1 MNNNRKYYIYFIAL
15 NYNDKLKQQK
25 TILMKK
31 NLLFIVFLFLV
42 NNIIAQDNHKAEINN
57 TLDAWHK
64 AAAEANA
71 EFVKSLGG
79 QGVKTSYNAK
89 IRKNFAG
96 IGFTY
101 DAVRDAFI
109 PAKRNCHSEEV
120 LEESTCR
127 WECSNVEHKAET
139 I

>member
-1 MNNNRKYYIYFIAL
+1 MSHF
-15 NYNDKLKQQK
+15 
-25 TILMKK
+25 
-31 NLLFIVFLFLV
+31 
-42 NNIIAQDNHKAEINN
+42 AEIGTDNVVIRVLVCDN
-57 TLDAWHK
+57 
-64 AAAEANA
+64 NA
-71 EFVKSLGG
+71 EDEGLSFVNSLGG
-79 QGVKTSYNAK
+79 QWVKTSYNAK